1 MLLFLLTGPTWGVT
15 LDRENH
21 FMAVLKVGL
30 EALADDL
37 NIEVKRKREIAD
49 DS

>member
-1 MLLFLLTGPTWGVT
+1 MRGVT
-15 LDRENH
+15 VEMENH

-30 EALADDL
+30 AALADDL
-37 NIEVKRKREIAD
+37 DIEVKRKEEIAD

>member
-1 MLLFLLTGPTWGVT
+1 MEM
-15 LDRENH
+15 ENH

-30 EALADDL
+30 AALADDL
-37 NIEVKRKREIAD
+37 DIEVKRKEEIAD

>member
-1 MLLFLLTGPTWGVT
+1 MEM
-15 LDRENH
+15 ENH

-30 EALADDL
+30 VAHADDL
-37 NIEVKRKREIAD
+37 DIDVKRKGEIAD

>member
-1 MLLFLLTGPTWGVT
+1 MQGVT
-15 LDRENH
+15 VEMENH

-30 EALADDL
+30 VAHADDL
-37 NIEVKRKREIAD
+37 DIDVKRKGEIAD